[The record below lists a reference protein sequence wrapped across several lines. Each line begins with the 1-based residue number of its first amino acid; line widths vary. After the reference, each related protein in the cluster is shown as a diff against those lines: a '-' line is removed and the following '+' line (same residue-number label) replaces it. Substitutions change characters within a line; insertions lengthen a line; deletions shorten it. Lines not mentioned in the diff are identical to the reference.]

1 MLKGGSVMWDI
12 YTVVETLFP
21 NVKVVME
28 MKINDIDEL
37 LLIDAK

>member
-1 MLKGGSVMWDI
+1 MWDI